1 MINNLH
7 HITAAESVF
16 GNVASK
22 SSVSINFEAQGYL
35 AFRN

>member
-1 MINNLH
+1 
-7 HITAAESVF
+7 VF

-22 SSVSINFEAQGYL
+22 SSVSIKFEAHGYL